1 MRLPPYLESF
11 AVPVSL
17 ENRRLAVV
25 AALRAVAAEPLP
37 EPDPDPEPVLS
48 DVVEP
53 VVEAVVDAVD
63 SRLDELSGRIDELL
77 SRLDSVETALLESA
91 WEQPVSEPEVEPAD
105 DDICDPSVS
114 VPAVDLGEGR
124 MSSVAA
130 KALFGH

>member
-1 MRLPPYLESF
+1 M
-11 AVPVSL
+11 PVSL
-17 ENRRLAVV
+17 EDRRLAVV
-25 AALRAVAAEPLP
+25 AALRAVAAEALPAP
-37 EPDPDPEPVLS
+37 EPAIN

-63 SRLDELSGRIDELL
+63 ARLDDLTERLDEVL

-91 WEQPVSEPEVEPAD
+91 WEQPATEPASAPSD
-105 DDICDPSVS
+105 DECDPTMS
-114 VPAVDLGEGR
+114 VPAVDLAEGR

>member
-1 MRLPPYLESF
+1 M
-11 AVPVSL
+11 PVSSL
-17 ENRRLAVV
+17 EDRRLAVV

-37 EPDPDPEPVLS
+37 EPEPVLS

-53 VVEAVVDAVD
+53 VVEAVVGAVD
-63 SRLDELSGRIDELL
+63 SRLDELSARLDEVLF
-77 SRLDSVETALLESA
+77 RLDSVETALLESA
-91 WEQPVSEPEVEPAD
+91 WEQPATEPLVEPAD

-114 VPAVDLGEGR
+114 VPAVDLAEGR

>member
-1 MRLPPYLESF
+1 MP
-11 AVPVSL
+11 ASL
-17 ENRRLAVV
+17 EDRRLAVV

-37 EPDPDPEPVLS
+37 
-48 DVVEP
+48 
-53 VVEAVVDAVD
+53 VDGVD
-63 SRLDELSGRIDELL
+63 SRLDELAGRLDELL

-91 WEQPVSEPEVEPAD
+91 WEQAPTETAVETPD

-114 VPAVDLGEGR
+114 VPAVDLAEGR

>member
-1 MRLPPYLESF
+1 M
-11 AVPVSL
+11 PVSL
-17 ENRRLAVV
+17 EDRRLAVV

-37 EPDPDPEPVLS
+37 QREPEPAIS

-63 SRLDELSGRIDELL
+63 ARLDDLTERLDEVL

-91 WEQPVSEPEVEPAD
+91 WEQPATEPAVEPTD
-105 DDICDPSVS
+105 DECDPTVS
-114 VPAVDLGEGR
+114 VPAVDLAEGR